1 MNRFLVAGL
10 AAVALLTA
18 LIVTRGGDDEAYT
31 LAVRLANAGG
41 LTDGS
46 PVAIGGVNV
55 GEVKLEGRQDRVDVK
70 LEIRDEYAPL
80 PRDVQM
86 QVLARNA
93 LGQKQVLLTP
103 GDSRDEAPDGY
114 QLPERQV
121 EVATDLD
128 QLLGT
133 LDPDTRTRLAIVLN
147 ETGMTFAGRKVDFK
161 MLLGDLAPALA
172 SGADLLGQL
181 GQDNRAL
188 TNLLGTSDRF
198 IAMMAKERVRLTR
211 MIDRLG
217 RTTETVA
224 VKRDELRD
232 TLRTAPTALASAR
245 SFLAELRRTTGPL
258 RTTARQLTATAPS
271 LIKTIDRIEPFREAA
286 APTLAAATKAAP
298 SLTKLTTTTRG
309 SLQKAVPALT
319 SLRDASTNEIPGVGD
334 ALDGSMDNLLA
345 TVENWSRAIQ
355 FRDGLG
361 HIFRGEASFA
371 PSLYE
376 RVVESLIPLVRDQLP
391 KTRKPTKAKRPAT
404 GAPAKPVLPSLPKPK
419 VPDVKKV
426 LPAIDPTVEKVT
438 DDVKKALE
446 GLGLAPN
453 EDKSSSAGSNDLL
466 DYLLGK

>member
-1 MNRFLVAGL
+1 MSRFLALGL
-10 AAVALLTA
+10 AAVAVIA
-18 LIVTRGGDDEAYT
+18 GLIVFRGGDDDPYT
-31 LAVRLANAGG
+31 LAMRLSNAGG

-55 GEVKLEGRQDRVDVK
+55 GTVRLEGHQDRVDVK

-80 PRDVQM
+80 PQDVQV

-103 GDSRDEAPDGY
+103 GGSRAEAPDGY
-114 QLPERQV
+114 RLPDDQV

-133 LDPDTRTRLAIVLN
+133 LDADTRTRLAIVLN

-161 MLLGDLAPALA
+161 ALLTDLAPALS

-181 GQDNRAL
+181 GQDNRSL
-188 TNLLGTSDRF
+188 TNLLATSDRF
-198 IAMMAKERVRLTR
+198 IATMARERARLSK

-224 VKRDELRD
+224 TKRDALRD
-232 TLRTAPTALASAR
+232 TLRTAPAALSSAR

-258 RTTARQLTATAPS
+258 AATARQLTATAPS
-271 LIKTIDRIEPFREAA
+271 LLQTIDRIEPFRAAA
-286 APTLAAATKAAP
+286 APTLRAARAAGP
-298 SLTKLTTTTRG
+298 SLTQLSTSTRG
-309 SLQKAVPALT
+309 SLAKAVPALT
-319 SLRDASTNEIPGVGD
+319 SLRDASVKEIPGVGD

-371 PSLYE
+371 PSFYE
-376 RVVESLIPLVRDQLP
+376 RIVDNLVP
-391 KTRKPTKAKRPAT
+391 AAKRRPKPARRKRERPPT
-404 GAPAKPVLPSLPKPK
+404 PGAQAPARDGVPTPAKPKL
-419 VPDVKKV
+419 PDVKKV
-426 LPAIDPTVEKVT
+426 LGDATPA
-438 DDVKKALE
+438 VKQATEELQKALE
-446 GLGLAPN
+446 GLGVTSGRA
-453 EDKSSSAGSNDLL
+453 DRASNDLL